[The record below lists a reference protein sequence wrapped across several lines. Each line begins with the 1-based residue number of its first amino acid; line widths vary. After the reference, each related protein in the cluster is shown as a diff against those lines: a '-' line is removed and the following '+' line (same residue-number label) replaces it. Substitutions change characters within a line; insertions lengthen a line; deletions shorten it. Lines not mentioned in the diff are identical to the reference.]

1 MSKTRFVAFATQKGE
16 NFNLS
21 VYAIVAGIN
30 YKNRTFIYQLI
41 YRES

>member
-1 MSKTRFVAFATQKGE
+1 MRKGCLRWGE
-16 NFNLS
+16 NFNLA
-21 VYAIVAGIN
+21 VYAIVARLN